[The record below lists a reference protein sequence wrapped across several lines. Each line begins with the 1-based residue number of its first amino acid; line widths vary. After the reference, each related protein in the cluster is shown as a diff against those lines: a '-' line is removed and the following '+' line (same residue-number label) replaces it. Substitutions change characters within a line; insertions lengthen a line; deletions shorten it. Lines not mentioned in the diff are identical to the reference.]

1 MTTTRRFNAVAAT
14 GAALLMLTACS
25 SSSDA
30 NEDNAD
36 VDKGVVIEQIL
47 GELQG
52 SVSGLPVA
60 SQAPILECWSDG
72 LQGFSTGEL
81 VTLRDAGAIPAVVDG
96 WEPIGDV
103 ISDGLN
109 EKAEQW
115 YSTCVPTAPDAEM
128 VPATP

>member
-1 MTTTRRFNAVAAT
+1 MTRTRLFNAVAAT

-52 SVSGLPVA
+52 SVSGLPDA
-60 SQAPILECWSDG
+60 LQAPILECWSDG
-72 LQGFSTGEL
+72 LQGFSTDEL

-115 YSTCVPTAPDAEM
+115 YNTCVPTASDAEM